1 MTTTHLWV
9 MTAMSRRTDIS
20 IALIVI
26 LAISIVSIVL
36 FIFKDTED
44 VDETVQEIDTYVDD
58 DGGYWVIEA
67 FPVPEEWRR

>member
-1 MTTTHLWV
+1 MTTTHLW
-9 MTAMSRRTDIS
+9 MMAEMSRRKDVS

-26 LAISIVSIVL
+26 LTIAIASIVMY
-36 FIFKDTED
+36 IFRDTED
-44 VDETVQEIDTYVDD
+44 EDVVVHEIDTYIDD

>member
-1 MTTTHLWV
+1 MTTTHLW
-9 MTAMSRRTDIS
+9 MMSEMSRRKDIS

-26 LAISIVSIVL
+26 LTIAIASIVL
-36 FIFKDTED
+36 YIFKDTED
-44 VDETVQEIDTYVDD
+44 TYETVQEIDTYIDD

>member
-1 MTTTHLWV
+1 M

-26 LAISIVSIVL
+26 LAISIASIVL
-36 FIFKDTED
+36 YIFRDTED
-44 VDETVQEIDTYVDD
+44 VDETVQEIDTYIDD

-67 FPVPEEWRR
+67 FPVPKEWRR

>member
-1 MTTTHLWV
+1 M

-26 LAISIVSIVL
+26 LTIAIASIVL
-36 FIFKDTED
+36 YIFRGTED
-44 VDETVQEIDTYVDD
+44 VDETVQEIYTYIDD

>member
-1 MTTTHLWV
+1 
-9 MTAMSRRTDIS
+9 MSRRKDIS

-26 LAISIVSIVL
+26 LTIAIASIVL
-36 FIFKDTED
+36 YIFRDTED
-44 VDETVQEIDTYVDD
+44 EDETVQEIDTYIDD

>member
-26 LAISIVSIVL
+26 LTIAIASIVL
-36 FIFKDTED
+36 YIFRGTED
-44 VDETVQEIDTYVDD
+44 VDETVQEIDTYIDD

>member
-1 MTTTHLWV
+1 
-9 MTAMSRRTDIS
+9 MSRRTDIS

-26 LAISIVSIVL
+26 ITIAIVSIVL
-36 FIFKDTED
+36 YIFRDTED
-44 VDETVQEIDTYVDD
+44 VDETVQEIVTYIDD

>member
-1 MTTTHLWV
+1 MTTTHLWM

-26 LAISIVSIVL
+26 LTIAIASIVL
-36 FIFKDTED
+36 YIFRDTED
-44 VDETVQEIDTYVDD
+44 VDETVQEIDTYIDD

>member
-26 LAISIVSIVL
+26 LAISIASIVL
-36 FIFKDTED
+36 YIFRDTED
-44 VDETVQEIDTYVDD
+44 VDITVQEIDTYIDD

-67 FPVPEEWRR
+67 FPVPEEWRI

>member
-1 MTTTHLWV
+1 M

-26 LAISIVSIVL
+26 LTIAIASIVL
-36 FIFKDTED
+36 YIFRDTED
-44 VDETVQEIDTYVDD
+44 EDVVVQEIDTYIDD

>member
-1 MTTTHLWV
+1 
-9 MTAMSRRTDIS
+9 MSRRKDIS

-36 FIFKDTED
+36 YIFRDTED
-44 VDETVQEIDTYVDD
+44 VNETVQEIDTYIDD

>member
-1 MTTTHLWV
+1 

-26 LAISIVSIVL
+26 LAISIASIVL
-36 FIFKDTED
+36 YIFRDTED
-44 VDETVQEIDTYVDD
+44 VDETVQEIDTYIDD

-67 FPVPEEWRR
+67 FPVPEEWRI

>member
-1 MTTTHLWV
+1 MTTTHLW
-9 MTAMSRRTDIS
+9 MMAEMSRRKDVS

-26 LAISIVSIVL
+26 LTIAIASIVL
-36 FIFKDTED
+36 YIFRDTED
-44 VDETVQEIDTYVDD
+44 VDETVQEIDTYIDD

>member
-1 MTTTHLWV
+1 MTTTHLWM

-26 LAISIVSIVL
+26 LAISIASIVL
-36 FIFKDTED
+36 YIFRDTED
-44 VDETVQEIDTYVDD
+44 VDETVQEINTYIDD

-67 FPVPEEWRR
+67 FPVPEEWRI

>member
-1 MTTTHLWV
+1 MTTTHLWM

-26 LAISIVSIVL
+26 LTIAIVSIVL
-36 FIFKDTED
+36 YIFRDTED
-44 VDETVQEIDTYVDD
+44 VDVTVQEIDTYIDD

>member
-1 MTTTHLWV
+1 M

-26 LAISIVSIVL
+26 LAISIASIVL
-36 FIFKDTED
+36 YIFKDTEGT
-44 VDETVQEIDTYVDD
+44 DETVQEIDTYIDD

>member
-1 MTTTHLWV
+1 M
-9 MTAMSRRTDIS
+9 MAEMSRRKDVY

-26 LAISIVSIVL
+26 LTIAIASIVL
-36 FIFKDTED
+36 YIFRDTED
-44 VDETVQEIDTYVDD
+44 VDETVQEIDTYIDD

>member
-1 MTTTHLWV
+1 MTTTHLWM
-9 MTAMSRRTDIS
+9 MTAMSRRKDIS

-26 LAISIVSIVL
+26 LTIAIASIVL
-36 FIFKDTED
+36 YIFRDTED
-44 VDETVQEIDTYVDD
+44 DDVTVQEIDTYIDD

>member
-1 MTTTHLWV
+1 M
-9 MTAMSRRTDIS
+9 MTAMSRRKDIS

-36 FIFKDTED
+36 YIFKDTEGT
-44 VDETVQEIDTYVDD
+44 DETVQEIDTYIDD

>member
-1 MTTTHLWV
+1 
-9 MTAMSRRTDIS
+9 MSRRKDIS

-26 LAISIVSIVL
+26 LTIAIASIVL
-36 FIFKDTED
+36 YIFKDTED
-44 VDETVQEIDTYVDD
+44 TYETVQGIGTYIEE

>member
-1 MTTTHLWV
+1 M
-9 MTAMSRRTDIS
+9 MTAMSRRTDIY

-36 FIFKDTED
+36 YIFRDTED

>member
-1 MTTTHLWV
+1 

-26 LAISIVSIVL
+26 LAISIASIVL
-36 FIFKDTED
+36 YIFRDTED
-44 VDETVQEIDTYVDD
+44 VDETVQEIDTYIDD

>member
-1 MTTTHLWV
+1 
-9 MTAMSRRTDIS
+9 MSRRTDIS

-26 LAISIVSIVL
+26 LAISIASIVL
-36 FIFKDTED
+36 YIFRDTED
-44 VDETVQEIDTYVDD
+44 TNETVQEIDTYIDD

>member
-1 MTTTHLWV
+1 MTTTHLWM

-26 LAISIVSIVL
+26 LAISIASIVL
-36 FIFKDTED
+36 YIFRDTED
-44 VDETVQEIDTYVDD
+44 MDKTVQEIDTYIDD

-67 FPVPEEWRR
+67 FPVPEEWRI

>member
-1 MTTTHLWV
+1 
-9 MTAMSRRTDIS
+9 MSRRKDIS

-26 LAISIVSIVL
+26 LTIAIASIVL
-36 FIFKDTED
+36 YIFRDTED
-44 VDETVQEIDTYVDD
+44 DDVTVQEIDTYIDD

>member
-26 LAISIVSIVL
+26 LAISIASIVL
-36 FIFKDTED
+36 YIFRDTED
-44 VDETVQEIDTYVDD
+44 VEETVQEIDTYIDD

>member
-1 MTTTHLWV
+1 MTTTHLW
-9 MTAMSRRTDIS
+9 MMAEMSRRKDVS

-26 LAISIVSIVL
+26 LTIAIASIVL
-36 FIFKDTED
+36 YIFRDTED
-44 VDETVQEIDTYVDD
+44 TDETVQEIDTYIDD

>member
-1 MTTTHLWV
+1 M
-9 MTAMSRRTDIS
+9 MTAMSRRKDIS

-26 LAISIVSIVL
+26 LAIAIASIVL
-36 FIFKDTED
+36 YIFRDTED
-44 VDETVQEIDTYVDD
+44 VGVTVQEIDTYIDD

>member
-1 MTTTHLWV
+1 
-9 MTAMSRRTDIS
+9 MSRRTDIS

-26 LAISIVSIVL
+26 LAISIASIVL
-36 FIFKDTED
+36 YIFRDTED
-44 VDETVQEIDTYVDD
+44 VEETVQEIDTYIDD

>member
-1 MTTTHLWV
+1 M

-26 LAISIVSIVL
+26 LAISIASIVL
-36 FIFKDTED
+36 YIFRDTED
-44 VDETVQEIDTYVDD
+44 MDETVQEIDTYIDD

-67 FPVPEEWRR
+67 FPVPEEWRI

>member
-1 MTTTHLWV
+1 MTTTHLWM

-26 LAISIVSIVL
+26 LVISIASIVL
-36 FIFKDTED
+36 YIFRDTED
-44 VDETVQEIDTYVDD
+44 VDETVQEIDTYIDD

-67 FPVPEEWRR
+67 FPVPEDWRR

>member
-1 MTTTHLWV
+1 M
-9 MTAMSRRTDIS
+9 MAEMSRRKDIS

-26 LAISIVSIVL
+26 LTIAIASIVL
-36 FIFKDTED
+36 YIFRDTED
-44 VDETVQEIDTYVDD
+44 VDVTVQEIDTYIDD